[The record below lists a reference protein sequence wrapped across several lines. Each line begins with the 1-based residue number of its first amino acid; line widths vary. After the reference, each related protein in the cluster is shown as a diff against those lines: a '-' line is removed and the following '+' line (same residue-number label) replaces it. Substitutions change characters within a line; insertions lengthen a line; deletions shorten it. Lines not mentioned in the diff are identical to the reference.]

1 MSAHDLSKEV
11 KKYILV
17 FVGLMILT
25 FVTVYVSSLEVGIIT
40 GIIIAMAIAATKGT
54 LVASFFMH
62 LLHEKK
68 IIFWLLIFTAIFLTG
83 LLLLPILVKM
93 NGVRY

>member
-25 FVTVYVSSLEVGIIT
+25 FVTVYVSSLEVGIVT
-40 GIIIAMAIAATKGT
+40 GIIIAMLIAATKGT